1 MFLVYNDNKSTNF
14 WCFKINY
21 NNVPALSLLKD
32 KAGNKSIMTKMTKA
46 QLVSTLAEKSG
57 LSKKEVTNFFDTF
70 NEVVYEEVKRNE
82 ECLIPG
88 FGKMIKQKRKA
99 RKGRN
104 PATGEEIQIPA
115 KTVAKIKLSKAAKD
129 AIS

>member
-1 MFLVYNDNKSTNF
+1 MIIRALIFGVLRL
-14 WCFKINY
+14 IIII
-21 NNVPALSLLKD
+21 NVPALSLLKD
-32 KAGNKSIMTKMTKA
+32 KAGNKPIMAKMTKA

-70 NEVVYEEVKRNE
+70 NEVVYKEVRRNE

-88 FGKMIKQKRKA
+88 FGKMVQQKRKA

-115 KTVAKIKLSKAAKD
+115 KTIAKFKLSKAAKD